1 MIISRSKYVAANG
14 IISFFY
20 IWLSNIPLHIYI
32 TSSLSIHPNPLTD
45 KWILIAFK
53 SDIIIIYYFIWKKVN
68 TEFTSEQIANKC
80 RKVFY
85 LIIYVSKFLLFE
97 HVSFYIIKK
106 SITNKCWRGCGEKG
120 PSCTV
125 GRNVN

>member
-1 MIISRSKYVAANG
+1 MLLQMALFH
-14 IISFFY
+14 SFIYGWVIF
-20 IWLSNIPLHIYI
+20 HCIYI
-32 TSSLSIHPNPLTD
+32 SHPLYLFTQNPLTD

-125 GRNVN
+125 GRNVNWYSHYGE